1 MIQTNGSLSLAA
13 RRHRRIE
20 EYGGTLTQA
29 IDKYGK
35 GLTMLLGVGAIGLA
49 AYLYLG
55 KKAEKAGEKLAEATG
70 V

>member
-1 MIQTNGSLSLAA
+1 MIQSNGSLSLAT
-13 RRHRRIE
+13 RRHRRTE
-20 EYGGTLTQA
+20 NYGGTLTQS

-35 GLTMLLGVGAIGLA
+35 GLTLVLGIGAIGLA

-55 KKAEKAGEKLAEATG
+55 KKAAVTG